1 MHRTCLSA
9 FVCAC
14 ISLCVC
20 ACVRDFVS
28 SEIVF
33 TVTDREMLASQPVP
47 MKTLRLW
54 LMAPFNCGFAQMGL
68 HLSQDPCCL
77 HSDPQRRVIHQLSFV
92 NVTFFFFFFY
102 PSLARSLF
110 SLLVLC
116 ITLLEESIPVF
127 ILFFI
132 FLRFWLIGVL
142 SFTGFHPYLHF
153 QLWSNAFAFRS
164 FSIKH

>member
-1 MHRTCLSA
+1 MHRTCLSV

-20 ACVRDFVS
+20 VWVRDFVS

-47 MKTLRLW
+47 IKTLRLW

-92 NVTFFFFFFY
+92 NVTFFFLFFTP
-102 PSLARSLF
+102 PSLAVCFPSSYSALLF
-110 SLLVLC
+110 WKN
-116 ITLLEESIPVF
+116 PF
-127 ILFFI
+127 QYLFYFFF

-142 SFTGFHPYLHF
+142 SFTGSYPYLHF

>member
-14 ISLCVC
+14 ISLGVC

-92 NVTFFFFFFY
+92 NVTFFFFLFLPLPRSQFVFPPRTLHYSSGRIHSSIYFIFYFFAL
-102 PSLARSLF
+102 LAHWRSFIYWFSPVSSFSALVQCFRFSLF
-110 SLLVLC
+110 
-116 ITLLEESIPVF
+116 
-127 ILFFI
+127 
-132 FLRFWLIGVL
+132 
-142 SFTGFHPYLHF
+142 
-153 QLWSNAFAFRS
+153 
-164 FSIKH
+164 